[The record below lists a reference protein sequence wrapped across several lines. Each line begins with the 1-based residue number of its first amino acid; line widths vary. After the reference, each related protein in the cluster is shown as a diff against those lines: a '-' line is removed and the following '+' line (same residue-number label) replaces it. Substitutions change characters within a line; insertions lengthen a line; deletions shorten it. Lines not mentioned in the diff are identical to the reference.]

1 MRKPHFLYRPRS
13 AVLPKFFFYFDV
25 ETEESYLGKTK
36 QNKMQ
41 YAHTFKMGCAAFVR
55 RGIGFRWYST
65 QWHDMVSPFEFWRWV
80 DEKIP
85 TKSKA
90 VMFAHNVGFD
100 ALITNVFVNL
110 PLLGWQLTN
119 YIIDG
124 PPTLL
129 EFQKCPNNCGMRSG
143 KRWRET
149 SGCKEPHRTLEI
161 IDTLNFFRMSLKQ
174 LGDAIGTP
182 KGEMPANAD
191 GSPDWTIL
199 NEPGGRERWF
209 EYNKGDVQVL
219 IDAVQQYLEF
229 ITEHNLGSFAITQA
243 SQSFT
248 AFRHRFMKHKIF
260 IDDNEEAL
268 RISRSAYYGG
278 RVECFKIGAINERV
292 TKFDINSMYPY
303 IMQADTFPTQLA
315 GVWKDVSLSEY
326 QSDLQ
331 GKFKYSALCLIETD
345 EPAYPMKKDG
355 KLLFMTGKFL
365 AYLTTPEIDYA
376 FEQGHL
382 KELREVAIY
391 HHDEIFKEFI
401 HYFYNLRLEARKKG
415 DEQQAFFL
423 KILMNSLYGKF
434 GQNGRKW
441 KTLDEVADES
451 EIKIWM
457 EIDADTGAVEQ
468 FRQIGRV
475 VQFLEGEEESLN
487 SHPAI
492 AAHITGA
499 ARIYL
504 WKLIKIAGGISNVFY
519 IDTDSLF
526 VNDSGREKLNRF
538 LNETELGML
547 KNEGEST
554 EVVINGL
561 KDYKFGNYYKL
572 KGVREAWNPIEPNVY
587 KLEIFRGFKGALREA
602 GLDTGQVII
611 TRGTKT
617 LTRNYNKGI
626 VQKSGHVTPF
636 QAELAEV

>member
-1 MRKPHFLYRPRS
+1 
-13 AVLPKFFFYFDV
+13 
-25 ETEESYLGKTK
+25 
-36 QNKMQ
+36 
-41 YAHTFKMGCAAFVR
+41 MGCAAFIR

-65 QWHDMVSPFEFWRWV
+65 QWHDMKSPYEYWEWV
-80 DEKIP
+80 DSKIP

-90 VMFAHNVGFD
+90 VMFSHNVGFD

-110 PLLGWQLTN
+110 PMLGWQLTN

-143 KRWRET
+143 KKWRET

-182 KGEMPANAD
+182 KGEMPATAD
-191 GSPDWTIL
+191 GKPDWTIL

-219 IDAVQQYLEF
+219 IDAMQQYLEF

-268 RISRSAYYGG
+268 RISRNAYYGG
-278 RVECFKIGAINERV
+278 RVECFKIGKISERV

-315 GVWKDVSLSEY
+315 GVWKDVSLSEFEN
-326 QSDLQ
+326 DLQ
-331 GKFKYSALCLIETD
+331 GKFKYSALCLIKTD
-345 EPAYPMKKDG
+345 EPAYPIKKDG
-355 KLLFMTGKFL
+355 KLLFMTGEFL
-365 AYLTTPEIDYA
+365 AHLTTAEIDYA
-376 FEQGHL
+376 HEQGHL

-401 HYFYNLRLEARKKG
+401 HYFYNLRLEARKQG

-441 KTLDEVADES
+441 KTLDEVADTS

-457 EIDADTGAVEQ
+457 EIDADTGEVEQ
-468 FRQIGRV
+468 YRQIGRV

-554 EVVINGL
+554 EVEINGL